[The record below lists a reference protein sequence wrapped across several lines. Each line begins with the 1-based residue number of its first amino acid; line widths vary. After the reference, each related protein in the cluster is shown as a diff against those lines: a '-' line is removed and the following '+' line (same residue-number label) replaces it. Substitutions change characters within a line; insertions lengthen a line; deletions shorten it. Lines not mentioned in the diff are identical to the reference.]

1 VKEMIDLEFDAWV
14 AYGVDKGFCTFPLC
28 ETHDGVPVT
37 SAEMD
42 EFDEFGEMC
51 VPVLRLWK

>member
-1 VKEMIDLEFDAWV
+1 MIDLEFDAWV